1 MFVSILF
8 EGLEGMNL
16 KHIASKISP
25 LVLSKDKLSLVYHE
39 VGSHGKAWWRPR
51 AYVFNVAV
59 WKRGLLKSF
68 LNEFALFYRPLNTS
82 VYKMMKYAPPPRNTY
97 FIVWGMS
104 EPEDLR
110 KYSEE
115 FNVPIFRVEDGF
127 FRSIGLGANHI
138 APLSICFDKKGIY
151 FDSSKP
157 SDLED
162 ILSSYD
168 FHSNRKLAEEAEFC
182 MDQIRTHGLSKYNLS
197 ESYDIDSAY
206 GEKIRRRVLVLGQV
220 EDDASLVY
228 GCERIFT
235 NAELVRQV
243 FEEEPE
249 AQIIFKNH
257 PDIIAG
263 RRKELSSLAEIGKY
277 AQILNV
283 SVSMKDA
290 LKGVDRVYTQTSLG
304 GFEALIHG
312 VSVTCF
318 GAPFYSG
325 WGLTD
330 DRQKVERRIRSL
342 SLNEVF
348 AGAYILYPRYRKTLI
363 SKLTLKT
370 AIEEVRAQ
378 MDEKKLEDDRQ
389 VTPYSRLVSLAT
401 ARKVNIEFVEKSQA
415 KRIVVFTDNEHG
427 LKRAEDISKKGRNV
441 LVVFPNDET
450 ANRLTRIIAVD
461 FSNKITL
468 TSIHKMFGVAFSDVE
483 RAAVSLSNVFGG
495 AFKEGLR
502 NFLGRSSTVFSNV
515 ELREALG
522 LSLEDFL
529 YNECLRSEGIRALLE
544 NSDNSI
550 VLLIEDVKRFS
561 DVCQMIT
568 YHAKLAGR
576 KSGVFISA
584 EGFAAIE
591 QLGSGVSKNFVSDGE
606 EGVETQDVVDN
617 FHAAFWKVQL
627 EVDANYRDKII
638 ICGNILKDNYAYA
651 PTSEKIIDYYASRN
665 QPTLL
670 LHSSIANLINTE
682 DMKEIL
688 LVKPEWKHVVVYQG
702 DPAYLRNKYDSSVS
716 DGFAQMAQ
724 LLHLQ
729 IVRSL
734 ELELPLPFLS
744 ILVGRLKIY
753 FDKLPITFTFLS
765 EMAQSMG
772 SAKLFAT
779 SMDRIATSRMVAA
792 VAKAYGVPTI
802 GLQPQIISTSPRYQ
816 PSSVKKMGVLDTPQ
830 KATFLKLANS
840 EFDCAEPVGTIN
852 IHERLLALQEGERNA
867 RGVKKSNV
875 KTLFFVM
882 QHSNSEKMIRMA
894 YSIKNICLQNQLSL
908 IVKPHP
914 HQEVAVFNKVKNIF
928 SDLPGSTVLS
938 PKADTYAYLP
948 SADIVIGLFSSVL
961 LEAAIFGKDVVVAA
975 FDDLDESIDF
985 SNFGLA
991 VSVKNDLELGEVLS
1005 DLIKRGD
1012 IAQSLQSSREQYLRE
1027 NPHLLPP
1034 YSLDAMDRFLGSA
1047 LTFVK

>member
-1 MFVSILF
+1 
-8 EGLEGMNL
+8 MNL
-16 KHIASKISP
+16 KHITSKISP

-39 VGSHGKAWWRPR
+39 LGSHGKAWRSR

-68 LNEFALFYRPLNTS
+68 LNDFALFYRPLNTS
-82 VYKMMKYAPPPRNTY
+82 VYKMMKYAPPPHNTY

-127 FRSIGLGANHI
+127 FRSIGLGANHV

-168 FHSNRKLAEEAEFC
+168 IHSNRKLAEEAEFC
-182 MDQIRTHGLSKYNLS
+182 IDQIRTYGLSKYNLS

-263 RRKELSSLAEIGKY
+263 RRKELSSLEEIEKY
-277 AQILNV
+277 AQVLNV

-330 DRQKVERRIRSL
+330 DRQKVERRVRCL
-342 SLNEVF
+342 TLTEVF
-348 AGAYILYPRYRKTLI
+348 AGAYILYPRYKKKLF
-363 SKLTLKT
+363 SKLTLRT

-378 MDEKKLEDDRQ
+378 MEEKKLEDDRQ
-389 VTPYSRLVSLAT
+389 VAPYSRLVSLAT
-401 ARKVNIEFVEKSQA
+401 SRKVSIEFVEKSQA

-450 ANRLTRIIAVD
+450 ANRLTRVIPVD

-495 AFKEGLR
+495 AFKEGLK

-529 YNECLRSEGIRALLE
+529 YNECLRSEGIRSLLE

-584 EGFAAIE
+584 DQFKIIE
-591 QLGSGVSKNFVSDGE
+591 ELNENSKRHFFTREDSLDSTE
-606 EGVETQDVVDN
+606 IIEKFSSACWTIQQTPE
-617 FHAAFWKVQL
+617 L
-627 EVDANYRDKII
+627 NYQNKII

-651 PTSEKIIDYYASRN
+651 PTSVKIIDYYASRN

-670 LHSSIANLINTE
+670 LHSSIANLNTAE
-682 DMKEIL
+682 EMKETL
-688 LVKPEWKHVVVYQG
+688 LTKAEWKQVVVYQG
-702 DPAYLRNKYDSSVS
+702 DALYLRNKYGSVVDES
-716 DGFAQMAQ
+716 FSNMAR
-724 LLHLQ
+724 LLYHQ
-729 IVRSL
+729 IVKAL
-734 ELELPLPFLS
+734 EVELPLPFLS
-744 ILVGRLKIY
+744 ILIGRLKSY
-753 FDKLPITFTFLS
+753 FDKLVVTFAFLN
-765 EMAQSMG
+765 EMNQSMAT
-772 SAKLFAT
+772 AKLFAT
-779 SMDRIATSRMVAA
+779 SMDRISTSRMVSAL
-792 VAKAYGVPTI
+792 AKMYGVPTI
-802 GLQPQIISTSPRYQ
+802 GLQPQIISTSPRYR
-816 PSSVKKMGVLDTPQ
+816 PSSVSKIGVLDTAQ
-830 KATFLKLANS
+830 KEIFLKLADNQ
-840 EFDCAEPVGTIN
+840 FDCAEAVGTIN
-852 IHERLLALQEGERNA
+852 IQQRLVSLEEGTINYKGRNINPT
-867 RGVKKSNV
+867 S

-882 QHSNSEKMIRMA
+882 QHSNAEKMIRMA

-928 SDLPGSTVLS
+928 SDLPNSTVLS
-938 PKADTYAYLP
+938 PKSDTYAYLP

-985 SNFGLA
+985 SSFGLA

-1012 IAQSLQSSREQYLRE
+1012 VAQSLQSSREQYLRE

-1034 YSLDAMDRFLGSA
+1034 YSLDAMDRFLESA
-1047 LTFVK
+1047 LISAK